1 MKKTTLLVLF
11 LGLNALLSYA
21 QNLSIDWGTSFDS
34 NTDVQKILGFS
45 NNKMVAFTSK
55 GKKRFIEE
63 YDNKSFSQLSSSEYQ
78 LPDIAGQTVGLL
90 NITISEEDILVVL
103 YGYNKKTKSFSLYTQ
118 TLTTQ
123 GKEKGKL
130 DEFYT
135 SEGDDDKIKDAV
147 VDVRFSPDNSKMVVF
162 FDRADRE
169 RLKFMSDVV
178 LLDLNKIGSIQNT
191 SLEYTMRDEKSDNVT
206 FKMTHVVDN
215 DGSYFFISQRTEF
228 TKKVISNFKLHVE
241 GYNIKGDKIGES
253 DVFDNESLLL
263 NPAMVKT
270 DKGYSI
276 VGYYM
281 TNPKKRAVISGYS
294 GLFVANLDKKL
305 NFSELKKNDFQDK
318 FFTDL
323 YSERYIRRMKEKQ
336 KEIQVPAPYSMD
348 NIILHSDGTMT
359 ILSEYFLVT
368 ITDNGKG
375 QKTTT
380 TNYGHIIYYKLSP
393 EGDITYSDVVKKNQ
407 ISSTSSIGLGIGGGA
422 LTMFMSY
429 ETKDQRKKYWS
440 YSLAVKGDLV
450 YLVFN
455 DHRKNEVNED
465 GEISASLANPAKGL
479 PYLVEI
485 REDGTFTKKAMGEAS
500 DEDTY
505 CVPQITFQTNPEE
518 FIIWGV
524 RRKENKFGRATI
536 N

>member
-1 MKKTTLLVLF
+1 MKRTTLLILF
-11 LGLNALLSYA
+11 LAFTWLGLA
-21 QNLSIDWGTSFDS
+21 QNLSIDWGSSFDS
-34 NTDVQKILGFS
+34 NSDVQKILGFA
-45 NNKMVAFTSK
+45 NKKMIAFTAR
-55 GKKRFIEE
+55 GKKRFIEQ
-63 YDNKSFSQLSSSEYQ
+63 YDAKTFAQLSSAEFN
-78 LPDIAGQTVGLL
+78 LPEISGQSVGLL
-90 NITISEEDILVVL
+90 NITISEEDILTVL

-118 TLTTQ
+118 TLTPS
-123 GKEKGKL
+123 GKEKSKL
-130 DEFYT
+130 EEFYV
-135 SEGDDDKIKDAV
+135 SEGDEDKIKDAI
-147 VDVRFSPDNSKMVVF
+147 VDVRFSPDNSKMLIF
-162 FDRADRE
+162 FDRANRE

-178 LLDLNKIGSIQNT
+178 LIDLNNLDDVKNT
-191 SLEYTMRDEKSDNVT
+191 KLEYIMREEKSENVQ
-206 FKMTHVVDN
+206 FKMTHIVDN

-228 TKKVISNFKLHVE
+228 MKKVISNFELNVE
-241 GYNIKGDKIGES
+241 GFDAKGES
-253 DVFDNESLLL
+253 IGKSQIKDNESLLL
-263 NPAMVKT
+263 NPTMIKT
-270 DKGYSI
+270 DKGYSV

-281 TNPKKRAVISGYS
+281 TNPKKRATITGYT
-294 GLFVANLDKKL
+294 GLFVAKLDKNLEVK
-305 NFSELKKNDFQDK
+305 ELKKNDFKDE
-318 FFTDL
+318 FFKDL
-323 YSERYIRRMKEKQ
+323 YSERYIRRMTEKQ
-336 KEIQVPAPYSMD
+336 REIQVPAPYSMD
-348 NIILHSDGTMT
+348 NIILHSDGTLT

-368 ITDNGKG
+368 VTDNGKG
-375 QKTTT
+375 QRTTT

-393 EGDITYSDVVKKNQ
+393 DGEITSADVVKKNQ

-422 LTMFMSY
+422 LSMFMSF

-440 YSLAVKGDLV
+440 YCYAIKGDLI

-505 CVPQITFQTNPEE
+505 CVPQITFQTNTEE

-524 RRKENKFGRATI
+524 KRKENKFGKATI